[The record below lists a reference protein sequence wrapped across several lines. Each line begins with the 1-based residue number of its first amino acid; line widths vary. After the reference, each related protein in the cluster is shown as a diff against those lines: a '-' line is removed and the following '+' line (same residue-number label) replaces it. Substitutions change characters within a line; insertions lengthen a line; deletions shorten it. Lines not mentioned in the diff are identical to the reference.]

1 MALEADR
8 SHITG
13 PNVLSG
19 YSLRG
24 YTRAEIPIY
33 FIGDMKGYERR
44 GYRENSSITY
54 TQDIMV

>member
-24 YTRAEIPIY
+24 YNRAEIPIY
-33 FIGDMKGYERR
+33 FIEDMKGYERIR
-44 GYRENSSITY
+44 KERISGK
-54 TQDIMV
+54 